1 MLNPPYYL
9 QLMIGPGV
17 PVPVGTD
24 IMDSLT
30 SVSVTSNT
38 QGASVFQ
45 LSFSLSTKSPLH
57 TLFLVT
63 GGAQLPIMRV
73 VIMVIVNGMP
83 DVLMDGIV
91 THQQIQPGND
101 AGFSTLTITGEDLS
115 KLMSYLPLD
124 GLPYPAM
131 PANVRVMAMLAKY
144 MIFGITPI
152 VIPAII
158 PDVPIPTEE
167 IPRQQGTDL
176 EYIKYLA
183 DLSGYEF
190 YVDPGPLPLQSIAY
204 WGPSIRIGVPQP
216 ALNTNMD
223 AETNVEA
230 MSFSYDTE
238 SATLPIVMI
247 YPKELKV
254 GIPIPI
260 PNVNP
265 LSPPLGA
272 IPPIPKNIEIDTE
285 SARRNP
291 AQALL
296 VALARASMT
305 ADAASVTGT
314 LDVSRYGRVLKA
326 RKLVGVRG
334 AGAAFDGL
342 YFVKSVTHKIKR
354 GEYKQDFT
362 LIRNGLVSITPRV
375 PA

>member
-1 MLNPPYYL
+1 MRSTPFYL

-17 PVPVGTD
+17 PVPVPKEV
-24 IMDSLT
+24 IEALT
-30 SVSVTSNT
+30 SVTVTSNT

-45 LSFSLSTKSPLH
+45 LTFTLSTKSPLH
-57 TLFLVT
+57 TLFLLA
-63 GGAQLPIMRV
+63 GGSQLPIMRV
-73 VIMVIVNGMP
+73 VVLVIINGTP
-83 DVLMDGIV
+83 DVLMDGVV
-91 THQQIQPGND
+91 THQQIGSGEGNQ
-101 AGFSTLTITGEDLS
+101 STLTVTGEDLS
-115 KLMSYLPLD
+115 KLMGYIPLD

-131 PANVRVMAMLAKY
+131 PANVRVLAMLAKY
-144 MIFGITPI
+144 MVFGIVP
-152 VIPAII
+152 VVLPAII

-176 EYIKYLA
+176 DYIKYLA

-190 YVDPGPLPLQSIAY
+190 YVDPGPLPLQSTAY

-223 AETNVEA
+223 AETNVES
-230 MSFSYDTE
+230 MSFSFDAE
-238 SATLPIVMI
+238 DATLPIVMI

-254 GIPIPI
+254 GIPVPI

-265 LSPPLGA
+265 LSPPLGLV
-272 IPPIPKNIEIDTE
+272 PPIPKNIEIDRD

-296 VALARASMT
+296 AALARASQS
-305 ADAASVTGT
+305 ADAASATGT
-314 LDVSRYGRVLKA
+314 LDVARYGRVLKA

-342 YFVKSVTHKIKR
+342 YFVKSVTHNIKR
-354 GEYKQDFT
+354 GEYKQNFT
-362 LIRNGLVSITPRV
+362 LVRNGLVSITPRV
-375 PA
+375 PV